1 MTRNALPPLHVLP
14 SHTSDLPDVCLQYL
28 QVIAYAPIIFES
40 SVQRPVVFPYLSI
53 WSLNDVSSVVDDSI
67 AANQYP
73 HILSVCE
80 VEDGLAQLGSAHS

>member
-1 MTRNALPPLHVLP
+1 MAWH
-14 SHTSDLPDVCLQYL
+14 LQQACMY
-28 QVIAYAPIIFES
+28 
-40 SVQRPVVFPYLSI
+40 
-53 WSLNDVSSVVDDSI
+53 LNDVSSVVDDSI